1 MEMSMTIDRLV
12 RLFAGLVILASV
24 ALTHYVHPYWVLLT
38 IFVGANLAQSGFTN
52 ICPLA
57 SILKKMGVPEGVAS
71 C

>member
-1 MEMSMTIDRLV
+1 MTIDRLV
-12 RLFAGLVILASV
+12 RLFAGLMIIVSV
-24 ALTHYVHPYWVLLT
+24 ALTHYIHPYWVLLT

-57 SILKKMGVPEGVAS
+57 SILKKLGVPESATS